1 MIFLSGVILLKV
13 KHTLVNMSKGIVY
26 TTVFG
31 EYDDPIE
38 QNLPEGWD
46 WKCFSE
52 KNSLSLYTDSN
63 RNAKKIKILPHR
75 YLQDYEY
82 SIFVDG
88 NVKVIG
94 NIDEL
99 INKYLKTYLIQKPIR
114 TVLICQPKGTC
125 FKEDVLIMLNLI
137 I

>member
-1 MIFLSGVILLKV
+1 
-13 KHTLVNMSKGIVY
+13 MSKGIIY
-26 TTVFG
+26 TTIFG
-31 EYDDPIE
+31 GYDDSIE
-38 QNLPEGWD
+38 QNLSDGWD

-63 RNAKKIKILPHR
+63 RNAKKFKILPHR

-99 INKYLKTYLIQKPIR
+99 INKSS
-114 TVLICQPKGTC
+114 
-125 FKEDVLIMLNLI
+125 
-137 I
+137 